1 MGLMPHPEHAVDP
14 LTGSADGLRLF
25 ASVAA
30 RRPSPQRRVSAAQ
43 PPAPFVVGVGRSGTT
58 LLRLMLDAHPALTIP
73 PETHFAPELIAA
85 AGKRRASAEGLAE
98 IVVSQR
104 QWGDFGLDEARAA
117 RRLEAL
123 DPLDAGAALRAF
135 YGLYAE
141 RAGKPRWG
149 DKTPIYVEHMR
160 EIAAA
165 LPEARFVHL
174 IRDGRDVA
182 LSRIR
187 RALDDP
193 PPVDRVAKNWRQRIG
208 AARKQ
213 ARRVDHYPEL
223 RYEDLVD
230 RHRVDAAARLRADR
244 ARLRRRDARLPPH
257 AGERLSEMAGDLP
270 ARRGKALRPGS
281 ERLAAHA
288 LATEPPR
295 QERVGAWREE
305 MRPRTSPRSRPRRAT
320 CSTSSATSAP
330 AARRRARA
338 AGRAQLDGLAQ
349 LLLGA

>member
-1 MGLMPHPEHAVDP
+1 M
-14 LTGSADGLRLF
+14 
-25 ASVAA
+25 
-30 RRPSPQRRVSAAQ
+30 SAAQ

-73 PETHFAPELIAA
+73 PETHFAPELISA
-85 AGKRRASAEGLAE
+85 AGKRRAKPERLAE

-104 QWGDFGLDEARAA
+104 QWGDFGLDATEL
-117 RRLEAL
+117 RRRFEAL

-160 EIAAA
+160 EIGAA
-165 LPEARFVHL
+165 LPEARFIHL

-187 RALDDP
+187 RALDEP
-193 PPVDRVAKNWRQRIG
+193 PPAARVAENWRRRILRL
-208 AARKQ
+208 AKQ
-213 ARRVDHYPEL
+213 ARAARPLSRASLRGPGVRYRAAALRRVC
-223 RYEDLVD
+223 DLID
-230 RHRVDAAARLRADR
+230 LDYDAAMLDYHER
-244 ARLRRRDARLPPH
+244 
-257 AGERLSEMAGDLP
+257 AGERLGEMAGDLP

-281 ERLAAHA
+281 ERIAAHA

-295 QERVGAWREE
+295 PDRVGALARGDG
-305 MRPRTSPRSRPRRAT
+305 
-320 CSTSSATSAP
+320 
-330 AARRRARA
+330 ARRRRRVRGRGGRA
-338 AGRAQLDGLAQ
+338 APGAGL
-349 LLLGA
+349 